1 MTVTVQNT
9 AITNTFDFW
18 RTQTNYLAAA
28 MTNLAV
34 TVNSNTAVGNAAISG
49 TMTANLFSGNVAA
62 TLANLTTINATSI
75 GTTNLLANTTNT
87 YVLNTNT
94 AVINTY
100 ITVGAVS
107 INTNYISVGNSSVN
121 VQLTV
126 PTNTQITNSNNIFL
140 LANSSWGPVVFPYTP
155 ISNGQTTTTGTSTI
169 ILDAYPMATY
179 KGAEYL
185 LNVTDNI
192 SNNHYTT
199 KILTTHDGYNAY
211 SAEYGQII
219 TNTAIG
225 IFFTDSNTTY
235 VRLNFTP
242 SITSTTVKFVKVNV

>member
-75 GTTNLLANTTNT
+75 GTTNLVANSTNT
-87 YVLNTNT
+87 FVLNTNT
-94 AVINTY
+94 AVVNTY
-100 ITVGAVS
+100 ITVGTVS
-107 INTNYISVGNSSVN
+107 INTNLISIGNNSVN
-121 VQLTV
+121 VQFTV
-126 PTNTQITNSNNIFL
+126 PTSSQITNGQYFLASNSTWQL
-140 LANSSWGPVVFPYTP
+140 VQVPYSPV
-155 ISNGQTTTTGTSTI
+155 SNGQTTTSGTSTI

-211 SAEYGQII
+211 STEYGQII
-219 TNTAIG
+219 TNTSIG
-225 IFFTDSNTTY
+225 VFYSDSNTTY